1 MSWNSGGEL
10 TIETTKPS
18 RKRSVRRKGTE
29 RRQTI
34 VDAARKK
41 LIDAG
46 LSGLVMRDLAETLG
60 ITHGNVQY
68 YFSTKDDLLVAIF
81 EQEVKRYT
89 DSMHDAI
96 ELATSRPARIS
107 TIFDSAIK
115 EIQSEST
122 SLWMMLHSLARQN
135 ESLLAILANANRLYD
150 EALAESI
157 TLIDPTLSGERR
169 LHIAQIIRMM
179 IDGLSVQS
187 IYDDLQSPEMLALRG
202 ELKAAVECLF
212 SIN

>member
-1 MSWNSGGEL
+1 
-10 TIETTKPS
+10 
-18 RKRSVRRKGTE
+18 
-29 RRQTI
+29 
-34 VDAARKK
+34 
-41 LIDAG
+41 
-46 LSGLVMRDLAETLG
+46 MRDLAETLG

-68 YFSTKDDLLVAIF
+68 YFSTKDDLLIAIF

-96 ELATSRPARIS
+96 ELATSRSARIS
-107 TIFDSAIK
+107 TILDSAIE

-150 EALAESI
+150 EALAASI
-157 TLIDPTLSGERR
+157 TLIDPGLSGERR

-187 IYDDLQSPEMLALRG
+187 IYDDLLSPEMLALRG
-202 ELKAAVECLF
+202 ELKAVVESLF

>member
-1 MSWNSGGEL
+1 M
-10 TIETTKPS
+10 TIEKTEPD
-18 RKRSVRRKGTE
+18 RKKSIRRKGPQ

-34 VDAARKK
+34 VDAARQK

-46 LSGLVMRDLAETLG
+46 LPGLVMRDLAESLG

-68 YFSTKDDLLVAIF
+68 YFSTQDDLLIAIF

-89 DSMHDAI
+89 EPMHDAI
-96 ELATSRPARIS
+96 DLATSRSARIS
-107 TIFDSAIK
+107 TIFDSAIE
-115 EIQSEST
+115 EIRSDST
-122 SLWMMLHSLARQN
+122 SLWMMLHPLARQN
-135 ESLLAILANANRLYD
+135 ESLRAILASANRLYD

-157 TLIDPTLSGERR
+157 TLIDPKLSPERR

-179 IDGLSVQS
+179 IDGLSIQS
-187 IYDDLQSPEMLALRG
+187 IYDDLQSSEMLALRG
-202 ELKAAVECLF
+202 ELKASVESLF

>member
-1 MSWNSGGEL
+1 L
-10 TIETTKPS
+10 TIEKTKPG

-34 VDAARKK
+34 VDAARQK

-46 LSGLVMRDLAETLG
+46 LPGLVMRDLAETLG

-68 YFSTKDDLLVAIF
+68 YFSTKDDLLIAIF

-96 ELATSRPARIS
+96 ELATSRSARIS
-107 TIFDSAIK
+107 TIFDSAIE

-150 EALAESI
+150 SALAESI

-187 IYDDLQSPEMLALRG
+187 IYDDLLSPEMLALRG
-202 ELKAAVECLF
+202 ELKAAVESLF

>member
-1 MSWNSGGEL
+1 M
-10 TIETTKPS
+10 TIEKTEPG
-18 RKRSVRRKGTE
+18 RKKSIRRKGPQ

-34 VDAARKK
+34 VDAARQK

-46 LSGLVMRDLAETLG
+46 LPGLVMRDLAESLG

-68 YFSTKDDLLVAIF
+68 YFSTKDDLLIAIF

-89 DSMHDAI
+89 EPMHDAI
-96 ELATSRPARIS
+96 DLATSRSARIS
-107 TIFDSAIK
+107 TIFDSAIE
-115 EIQSEST
+115 EIRSDST
-122 SLWMMLHSLARQN
+122 ALWMMLHPLARQN
-135 ESLLAILANANRLYD
+135 ESLRAILASANRLYD

-157 TLIDPTLSGERR
+157 TLIDPKLSPERR

-179 IDGLSVQS
+179 IDGLSIQS
-187 IYDDLQSPEMLALRG
+187 IYDDLQSSEMLALRG
-202 ELKAAVECLF
+202 ELKASVESLF